1 MGYVFFLAS
10 VVLLD
15 LTSCANLK
23 FYCVEWMEVLLL
35 GRRVHRYID
44 RIKFSALLASIEA
57 VNETSALVARLEA
70 RHETRC
76 EEEATSTP
84 GLKKKGGCQIEP
96 PPQINNEC
104 IEKPLTQL
112 KGAVM
117 EVGYLLK
124 CILVLIFLGL
134 TLLVKM

>member
-1 MGYVFFLAS
+1 MIERNLVYV
-10 VVLLD
+10 
-15 LTSCANLK
+15 
-23 FYCVEWMEVLLL
+23 
-35 GRRVHRYID
+35 R
-44 RIKFSALLASIEA
+44 ALLASIET
-57 VNETSALVARLEA
+57 VNETSALVAKLET

-76 EEEATSTP
+76 EEATSTS

-104 IEKPLTQL
+104 IEKALTQL

-124 CILVLIFLGL
+124 CILVVLVFFGL
-134 TLLVKM
+134 ALLVKMWKM

>member
-1 MGYVFFLAS
+1 MIER
-10 VVLLD
+10 
-15 LTSCANLK
+15 NLIH
-23 FYCVEWMEVLLL
+23 V
-35 GRRVHRYID
+35 R
-44 RIKFSALLASIEA
+44 ALLASIEA
-57 VNETSALVARLEA
+57 VDETSALVARLEA

-76 EEEATSTP
+76 EEATSTS

-96 PPQINNEC
+96 PPPQINNEC
-104 IEKPLTQL
+104 IEKALTQL

-124 CILVLIFLGL
+124 CILVVLIFFGL

>member
-1 MGYVFFLAS
+1 MIER
-10 VVLLD
+10 
-15 LTSCANLK
+15 NL
-23 FYCVEWMEVLLL
+23 VRVRALL
-35 GRRVHRYID
+35 G
-44 RIKFSALLASIEA
+44 SIEV

-76 EEEATSTP
+76 EEEATSTS

-104 IEKPLTQL
+104 IEKALTQL

-124 CILVLIFLGL
+124 CILVVLVFFGL
-134 TLLVKM
+134 ALLVKM